1 MNQEQLQALISG
13 FSLPSDGSFDSAAL
27 FDQLTTATAPLAD
40 FSTLEYRQQLFN
52 GVTEGLDQLV
62 GAIPTEVR
70 NFNDAPGVVETYSV
84 SETANSTVTSAVIFR
99 TTTQTTTTND
109 GILLGEGTPLETN
122 AFHESV
128 SSTSTT
134 SNRFSGATLATTE
147 SQTDTF
153 GIDNQ
158 LVNLTLQNSESSGS
172 ATLLGQTTEFAS
184 NATTLSLDLAD
195 MEILDVGLTNA
206 SLNGV
211 GIELLTLSY
220 PNAEGG
226 QDNLALPTSTNVLL
240 PLALGIAEGFVNNP
254 DPTAVLDTLTG
265 LVDLPEPIAALA
277 GGDNPLAGLG
287 LPALPA

>member
-27 FDQLTTATAPLAD
+27 FDQLTAATAPLAD

-240 PLALGIAEGFVNNP
+240 PLALGVAEGFVNNP

>member
-240 PLALGIAEGFVNNP
+240 PLALGVAEGFVNNP

>member
-134 SNRFSGATLATTE
+134 NNRFSGATLATTE

-184 NATTLSLDLAD
+184 NDTTLSLDLAD

-240 PLALGIAEGFVNNP
+240 PLALGVAEGFVNNP